1 MSFRRELQAAERRA
15 RSAPRARGPYGFR
28 GPVGGGMWGGG
39 ASGPAP
45 TLLNVSNRAR
55 VPTIAAGSTGTW
67 GAVSYHNLFCG
78 TGRQLNT
85 LQVVWANWVQFNT
98 GTGGTQLIKNWIE
111 YPVGASPRQLATF
124 GGGNPSVVAADAATV
139 TTDVMTLNT
148 PIPNGAKVGI
158 WAEIVPSAAINVS
171 IVQGKSLAFG
181 DSMNVGTGGMS
192 ATSAKPADSG
202 GGFIGP
208 LAILGQSTAQS
219 IFAAG
224 DSRIAGAG
232 ATAGADGLSGEIE
245 QTFGSRYA
253 VMNMGISGA
262 LGSQFV
268 VSPAFWLAAAAWT
281 NYLIYEFGINDVA
294 TIFTGAQAYATAST
308 AKALA
313 WPAGMRKTILTLP
326 PVSTGAWT
334 LANGSDQ
341 TTATY
346 NAQRVAYN
354 ALVLANAA
362 GWDALYDFAPVN
374 ELAPVPTGK
383 WKADGNPGTY
393 TTDGV
398 HETLFA
404 NSNYPTAFPTLL

>member
-28 GPVGGGMWGGG
+28 GPLGGGLWGGG
-39 ASGPAP
+39 ASGPP
-45 TLLNVSNRAR
+45 PVLVNVSNRAR

-67 GAVSYHNLFCG
+67 GSVSYHNLFCG
-78 TGRQLNT
+78 TGRHLT
-85 LQVVWANWVQFNT
+85 ALQVVWANWIQFNT
-98 GTGGTQLIKNWIE
+98 GTGGTQLIKTWIE
-111 YPVGASPRQLATF
+111 YPIGASPRQLVTY
-124 GGGNPSVVAADAATV
+124 GGNPSVVAADAATTV
-139 TTDVMTLNT
+139 SDLTTLTT

-158 WAEIVPSAAINVS
+158 WAEIVPSNAINVS

-208 LAILGQSTAQS
+208 LAVLGLSTATS

-224 DSRIAGAG
+224 DSRLAGAG
-232 ATAGADGLSGEIE
+232 SPAGADGLAGEVE

-253 VMNMGISGA
+253 IMNMGISGA

-268 VSPAFWLAAAAWT
+268 STSAFWLAAAAWS

-294 TIFTGAQAYATAST
+294 TIFTGAQAYATATT
-308 AKALA
+308 AKGFA

-334 LANGSDQ
+334 LANGLDQ
-341 TTATY
+341 TTAIY
-346 NAQRVAYN
+346 NAERVAYN
-354 ALVLANAA
+354 ALVIANAA
-362 GWDALYDFAPVN
+362 GWDAFYDFAPVN
-374 ELAPVPTGK
+374 ALG
-383 WKADGNPGTY
+383 GNPNKWFANGTPAFS
-393 TTDGV
+393 TADGV
-398 HETLFA
+398 HESLAA
-404 NSNYPTAFPTLL
+404 NNKYPVAFPTLL